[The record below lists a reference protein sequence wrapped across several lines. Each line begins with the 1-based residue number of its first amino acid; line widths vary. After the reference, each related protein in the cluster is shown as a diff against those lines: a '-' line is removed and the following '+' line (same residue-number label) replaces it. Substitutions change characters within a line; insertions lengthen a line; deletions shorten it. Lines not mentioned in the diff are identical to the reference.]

1 MSAADHSSVLSMS
14 CGVAGKIDMLPWNE
28 MEALQLETA
37 HIKQELVQINQQGY
51 LTINSQPAVN
61 GAPSSDKNFG
71 WGGSNG

>member
-1 MSAADHSSVLSMS
+1 MRCA
-14 CGVAGKIDMLPWNE
+14 VAGKIDMLPWNE